1 MLHALISRV
10 ITMHSDFS
18 YEEVEEVCKDY
29 LDSITEK
36 IKEETKMKRLVKYIE
51 KEFELDSQKIEK
63 ISNRA
68 YSLDTIPEYLFN
80 SKAEILSSLVKISGL
95 TKNIEQTE
103 LFENAEMQINRQDK
117 IALIGKN
124 GAGKTTLLKMIIGR
138 E

>member
-1 MLHALISRV
+1 
-10 ITMHSDFS
+10 
-18 YEEVEEVCKDY
+18 
-29 LDSITEK
+29 
-36 IKEETKMKRLVKYIE
+36 VKYIE
-51 KEFELDSQKIEK
+51 KEFELDNQKIEK
-63 ISNRA
+63 ISNRV

-80 SKAEILSSLVKISGL
+80 SKAEILSSLVKISNL

-103 LFENAEMQINRQDK
+103 LFEDAEMQINRQDK